1 MMILIARARAQKASS
16 QVSCGLEESS
26 FVDLLRP
33 RFDYSKDQVAFTPCA
48 LYYREMHF
56 CFIFITY
63 KYY

>member
-1 MMILIARARAQKASS
+1 MILIARARAQKASS

-33 RFDYSKDQVAFTPCA
+33 RCDYSKDQVAFTPCA

-56 CFIFITY
+56 YFIFIT
-63 KYY
+63 